1 MKGLVLLKKYN
12 FSPFFKRENKKR
24 DLFMGKQKGGNPF
37 APTKGGNT
45 GGVRGGP
52 NAPFGKQRPRKK
64 Q

>member
-1 MKGLVLLKKYN
+1 
-12 FSPFFKRENKKR
+12 
-24 DLFMGKQKGGNPF
+24 MGKQKSGNPF
-37 APTKGGNT
+37 GPSKGSV

>member
-1 MKGLVLLKKYN
+1 
-12 FSPFFKRENKKR
+12 
-24 DLFMGKQKGGNPF
+24 MGKQKGGNPF